1 MPQEKRKF
9 KYQLDLLDEKRA
21 FVVIALTDRLTQ
33 AGKAAAFN
41 CLAHYNAERGYSW
54 ASVPKIAKESGYSS
68 SSTKTVK
75 RGLVEIEDVGAF
87 KIIWSMGGKV
97 GPDNTHRCCPVM
109 SWFRCEYERL
119 RSQGK
124 IPTENDEFADARVV
138 NRNDTRAENP
148 GCPGSEPAHPGF
160 KTRPPRAENPTK
172 RTQETNEE
180 KRTKERDIPE
190 RSASGASYSSL
201 EERAYGAPRPG
212 NDNAAPY
219 KQNKEQADRTLEQI
233 RRVWPTLPEE
243 AEYQPAPNSE
253 RAEAVRWHEL
263 LKSGLAASRIERAA
277 LHYIST
283 ILDDQW
289 PCSLARFLS
298 GHVHDYFDPD
308 QPDLYIPEEHE
319 RPASANDN
327 HGRRE
332 RKVSGIDWVNDPPF

>member
-54 ASVPKIAKESGYSS
+54 ASIPKIAKESGYSS

-75 RGLVEIEDVGAF
+75 RGLAEIEDVGAF
-87 KIIWSMGGKV
+87 KIIWSVGGKT
-97 GPDNTHRCCPVM
+97 GRDNTHRCCPIM
-109 SWFRCEYERL
+109 SWFRSEYERL
-119 RSQGK
+119 RSEGN
-124 IPTENDEFADARVV
+124 IPNENDEFADARTVH
-138 NRNDTRAENP
+138 RDPRAENP
-148 GCPGSEPAHPGF
+148 GYPGSEPAHPGF
-160 KTRPPRAENPTK
+160 KTRSPRAENPTK

-180 KRTKERDIPE
+180 KRTKKRDIPE
-190 RSASGASYSSL
+190 RSAPGASDSSF
-201 EERAYGAPRPG
+201 EERAYGAGRPS
-212 NDNAAPY
+212 NDTAAPY
-219 KQNKEQADRTLEQI
+219 KQTKEQADRTLEQI

-243 AEYQPAPNSE
+243 AEYQPGPDSE

-289 PCSLARFLS
+289 PRSLASFLS

-308 QPDLYIPEEHE
+308 QPDLYIPAEDG
-319 RPASANDN
+319 PPSSANDN
-327 HGRRE
+327 HELQE
-332 RKVSGIDWVNDPPF
+332 RKVSGIE